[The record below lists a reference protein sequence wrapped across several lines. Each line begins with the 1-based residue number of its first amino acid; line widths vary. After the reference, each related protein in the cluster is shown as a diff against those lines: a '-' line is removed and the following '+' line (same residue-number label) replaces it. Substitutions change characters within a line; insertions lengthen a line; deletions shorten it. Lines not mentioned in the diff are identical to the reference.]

1 MWFQAPFSGPLPR
14 PQPPDLKRPPPP
26 PPEFRILSAW
36 AGQPPFFSSSM

>member
-14 PQPPDLKRPPPP
+14 PQPPDLNRPPP